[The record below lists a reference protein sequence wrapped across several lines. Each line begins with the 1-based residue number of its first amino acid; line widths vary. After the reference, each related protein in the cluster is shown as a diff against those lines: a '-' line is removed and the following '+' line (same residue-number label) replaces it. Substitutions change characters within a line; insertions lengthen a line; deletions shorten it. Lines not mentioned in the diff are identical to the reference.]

1 MSTSFSAAG
10 QHEIL
15 AALHRLSVEREQA
28 EKQMRADFDTTAAR
42 IQRELSDSRQGA
54 IMKFQFERDSTQR
67 EFDLALAGA
76 QSVYETRHQI
86 AEDELRKTLLQL
98 EGERTSA
105 QRKAKKRLTEENWEA
120 NTVFEAT
127 QNAPQLQF
135 EQEQQEIIARH
146 DVLRRAL
153 DVANRH
159 LAICRLSRVQRSPLS
174 APVDAVD
181 SSQSSELSTQ
191 AVFKD
196 DPAAQLNDLAMASI
210 NHLESFRQLQAPRL
224 WMGNRP
230 AGFAFLLWLVC
241 CGAGYLIFGTHD
253 WTSWIWLIAGTATAT
268 ALAVGSGFWLF
279 KKAVAEATPPYQ
291 RFHQMLAEGDGLRR
305 TAIEQA
311 KKRALEEGKRILE
324 RRDRDLKLAKEKFD
338 TVISESITRH
348 DAGTVTAHE
357 TRDRTEAELVQTRDA
372 SLAETN
378 NTFPKRLD
386 DIQQRYQRDLRTAQ
400 THFEADANAMRQ
412 RRDQTWN
419 DLAEKW
425 RNGMAKVSASVEENL
440 RQNKQF
446 FPTWNDPGWN
456 IWQPATAA
464 PPSLRFG
471 QYHVDLTTIP
481 GAISSDDQ
489 LNGLIPTQVDLP
501 ALLPFPQNASLLF
514 KASGEGRRIAI
525 EAVQAIMLRMLTS
538 IPPGKVRFT
547 IVDPVGLGENFA
559 GFMHLADYDEQSV
572 TNRIWTEPNQI
583 EARLSD
589 LTEQMENVIQK
600 YLRNEFRSIDEYNA
614 FAGEVAEPFRVLVVA
629 NFPVNFTETA
639 ARRLTSIATSGAR
652 CGVYVLMINDVKLPL
667 PPQFDLKD
675 VERSM
680 VTLNWNGK
688 QFVWQHPSFEKYPL
702 QLDRPPA
709 EEQFNQLV
717 HIVGRGAKAAKRVEV
732 PFDHVAPPKDKWWTG
747 DTAGGIRV
755 PLGRAGA
762 TKLQYLDLGQGTS
775 QHALIAGKTGSGK
788 STFLHALITNL
799 GLIYSP
805 EQIEMYLI
813 DFKKGVEFKTYATHL
828 MPHARVIAIE
838 SEREF
843 GLSVIEKLDG
853 ELKRRGDLF
862 RQVGVQD
869 VAGYR
874 AAVGSNSMPR
884 ILLIVDEFQEL
895 FTEDDKLAQD
905 AALLLDRLVRQG
917 RAFGMHVLLGSQT
930 LGGAYSL
937 ARSTLGQMA
946 VRIALQCSEAD
957 AHLILSEENSAARL
971 LSRPGEAIYNDSNGT
986 VQGNHPFQVVWLGE
1000 ERREQYLAGLRELTE
1015 QRVAEKTL
1023 TVPPLPIVFEGN
1035 KPADIRNNRALA
1047 DLLRASDWPVQST
1060 PVHAWLGDAIAIKDP
1075 TAAVLRPQSGDNL
1088 LIVGQRAENAVGML
1102 ASAMLSLAAQHRP
1115 RASESQASSVAA
1127 GSAAKFYILEHD
1139 RPADLPLDKPLA
1151 DYRGGLAAFSTILP
1165 HPVQSA
1171 GRRDLPALLAEVAQE
1186 VNRRQSTEDTN
1197 GHTGAIYLLISD
1209 LGRFR
1214 DLRRDES
1221 DMGFSYRNDEKR
1233 VSPSLLLGDILRDGP
1248 SVGVYTLAWCD
1259 SFTAVQRSFDRQA
1272 MREFAL
1278 RVLLQMSANDSSHL
1292 IDSPTASRLGP
1303 NVALFHNEEEG
1314 RLEKFRP
1321 YAWPPLDWLAT
1332 VQQRFNLRLPVEN
1345 V

>member
-1 MSTSFSAAG
+1 MNMSFSSVA
-10 QHEIL
+10 QREIL
-15 AALHRLSVEREQA
+15 ADLQRLSTQREQA
-28 EKQMRADFDTTAAR
+28 ERQMRAEFETVSTR
-42 IQRELSDSRQGA
+42 IQRELSDARQAA
-54 IMKFQFERDSTQR
+54 IMKFQLERDSTQR
-67 EFDLALAGA
+67 EYDSAVAGA
-76 QSVYETRHQI
+76 KSVYDTRHDI
-86 AEDELRKTLLQL
+86 AESDLQQSHKQIQSELV
-98 EGERTSA
+98 SA

-135 EQEQQEIIARH
+135 AQDQQEIVARY
-146 DVLRRAL
+146 DVVRRAI
-153 DVANRH
+153 DIANRH
-159 LAICRLSRVQRSPLS
+159 LADCRLKRVQRKPTEG
-174 APVDAVD
+174 AWGTPPAE
-181 SSQSSELSTQ
+181 QAGGISTQ
-191 AVFKD
+191 SPWKEN
-196 DPAAQLNDLAMASI
+196 PALQLNDLAMAAV
-210 NHLESFRQLQAPRL
+210 NHLESFKQLSLPRL
-224 WMGNRP
+224 WMDNRP
-230 AGFAFLLWLVC
+230 AGFAFLLWLVG
-241 CGAGYLIFGTHD
+241 CGAGYSIFGTHE
-253 WTSWIWLIAGTATAT
+253 WTSWTWLIVGTVAAF
-268 ALAVGSGFWLF
+268 AA
-279 KKAVAEATPPYQ
+279 AVAGGYWLYQKAIRAVTPPYRQ
-291 RFHQMLAEGDGLRR
+291 FHTMLAEADVLRR
-305 TAIEQA
+305 SAIEQA
-311 KKRALEEGKRILE
+311 NQRALEEAKRILE
-324 RRDRDLKLAKEKFD
+324 RRDRDLKLAREKFESSM
-338 TVISESITRH
+338 SESTTRH
-348 DAGTVTAHE
+348 DSAQVTAHE
-357 TRDRTEAELVQTRDA
+357 TRTRTEAELVQTRDA
-372 SLAETN
+372 ALAEAN
-378 NTFPKRLD
+378 DIYPKRLD
-386 DIQQRYQRDLRTAQ
+386 EIQQRYQRALRTAQ
-400 THFEADANAMRQ
+400 AQFEADTTSTRQ
-412 RRDQTWN
+412 RRDQAWN
-419 DLAEKW
+419 DLAEAW
-425 RNGMAKVSASVEENL
+425 RAGIAKARTGIEENFC
-440 RQNKQF
+440 QNKQF
-446 FPTWNDPGWN
+446 FPAWNDPGWN
-456 IWQPATAA
+456 TWQPATAA
-464 PPSLRFG
+464 PPALRFG
-471 QYHVDLTTIP
+471 QYHVDLATIP

-489 LNGLIPTQVDLP
+489 LNGLIPTQIDLP

-514 KASGEGRRIAI
+514 KASGEGRRHAI
-525 EAVQAIMLRMLTS
+525 DAVQAIMLRMLTS
-538 IPPGKVRFT
+538 IPAGKVRFT

-559 GFMHLADYDEQSV
+559 GFMHLADYDEQLV

-600 YLRNEFRSIDEYNA
+600 YLRNEFRSIDEYNV

-652 CGVYVLMINDVKLPL
+652 CGVYVLMVNDVKLPF

-675 VERSM
+675 VERNV

-688 QFVWQHPSFEKYPL
+688 QFVWQDPTFEKCPL

-732 PFDHVAPPKDKWWTG
+732 PFDHVAPPKDRWWMG

-788 STFLHALITNL
+788 STFLHALVTNL

-805 EQIEMYLI
+805 DQIELYLI
-813 DFKKGVEFKTYATHL
+813 DFKKGVEFKTYATHH

-862 RQVGVQD
+862 RQAGVQD

-874 AAVGSNSMPR
+874 IAVGPNSMPR

-1000 ERREQYLAGLRELTE
+1000 ERREQYLAGLRQLTDE
-1015 QRVAEKTL
+1015 RVAAKSL
-1023 TVPPLPIVFEGN
+1023 ASPPLPIVFEGN

-1075 TAAVLRPQSGDNL
+1075 TAAVFRPQSGDNL
-1088 LIVGQRAENAVGML
+1088 LIVGQRAEGAVGML

-1115 RASESQASSVAA
+1115 RASESQTSSVAA
-1127 GSAAKFYILEHD
+1127 GSAARFYILEHD
-1139 RPADLPLDKPLA
+1139 RPADLPLDKPLV
-1151 DYRGGLAAFSTILP
+1151 DFRGGLAAFSTILP
-1165 HPVQSA
+1165 HPVQTAS
-1171 GRRDLPALLAEVAQE
+1171 RRELPALLAEVAQE
-1186 VNRRQSTEDTN
+1186 VERRQTSDDPN
-1197 GHTGAIYLLISD
+1197 RQTGAVYLFISD

-1221 DMGFSYRNDEKR
+1221 DMGFSFREEKSL
-1233 VSPSLLLGDILRDGP
+1233 SPAQLLSIILRDGP
-1248 SVGVYTLAWCD
+1248 AVGVYTLAWCD
-1259 SFTAVQRSFDRQA
+1259 SFTAVQRSFDRQSL
-1272 MREFAL
+1272 REFAL
-1278 RVLLQMSANDSSHL
+1278 RVLMQMSANDSSHL
-1292 IDSPTASRLGP
+1292 IDSPIASKLGP
-1303 NVALFHNEEEG
+1303 NVSIYHNEEEG

>member
-1 MSTSFSAAG
+1 MNMSFSSVA
-10 QHEIL
+10 QREIL
-15 AALHRLSVEREQA
+15 ADLQRLSAQREQA
-28 EKQMRADFDTTAAR
+28 ERQMRAEFETVSTR
-42 IQRELSDSRQGA
+42 IQRELSDARQAA
-54 IMKFQFERDSTQR
+54 IMKFQLERDSTQR
-67 EFDLALAGA
+67 EYDSAVAGA
-76 QSVYETRHQI
+76 KSVYDTRHDITESDLQQSLKQI
-86 AEDELRKTLLQL
+86 QSELV
-98 EGERTSA
+98 SA

-135 EQEQQEIIARH
+135 EQDQQEIVARY
-146 DVLRRAL
+146 DVVRRAT
-153 DVANRH
+153 DIANRH
-159 LAICRLSRVQRSPLS
+159 LADCRLKRVQRTPTERASGTPP
-174 APVDAVD
+174 AEQAGGI
-181 SSQSSELSTQ
+181 STQ
-191 AVFKD
+191 SPWKEN
-196 DPAAQLNDLAMASI
+196 PASQLNDLAMAAV
-210 NHLESFRQLQAPRL
+210 NHLESFKQLSLPRL
-224 WMGNRP
+224 WMDNRP
-230 AGFAFLLWLVC
+230 AGFVFLLWLIG
-241 CGAGYLIFGTHD
+241 CGAGYLIFGTHE
-253 WTSWIWLIAGTATAT
+253 WTSWTWLIVGTVAAFTA
-268 ALAVGSGFWLF
+268 
-279 KKAVAEATPPYQ
+279 AVAGGYWLYQKAIRAVTPPYRQ
-291 RFHQMLAEGDGLRR
+291 FHTMLAEAEVLRR
-305 TAIEQA
+305 SAIEQA
-311 KKRALEEGKRILE
+311 KQRALEEAKRILE
-324 RRDRDLKLAKEKFD
+324 RRDRDLKLAREKFESSM
-338 TVISESITRH
+338 SESTMRH
-348 DAGTVTAHE
+348 DSAQVTAHE
-357 TRDRTEAELVQTRDA
+357 TRSRTEAELVQTRHA
-372 SLAETN
+372 ALAEAN
-378 NTFPKRLD
+378 DIYPKRLD
-386 DIQQRYQRDLRTAQ
+386 EIQQRYQRALRTAQ
-400 THFEADANAMRQ
+400 AHFEADTASTRQ
-412 RRDQTWN
+412 RRDQAWN
-419 DLAEKW
+419 DLAEAW
-425 RNGMAKVSASVEENL
+425 RAGIAKARTGIEENF

-446 FPTWNDPGWN
+446 FPAWNDPGWN
-456 IWQPATAA
+456 TWQPATAA
-464 PPSLRFG
+464 PPALRFG
-471 QYHVDLTTIP
+471 QYHVDLVTIP

-489 LNGLIPTQVDLP
+489 LNGLIPTQIDLP

-514 KASGEGRRIAI
+514 KASGEGRRHAI
-525 EAVQAIMLRMLTS
+525 DAVQAIMLRMLTS

-559 GFMHLADYDEQSV
+559 GFMHLADYDEQLV

-600 YLRNEFRSIDEYNA
+600 YLRNEFRSIDEYNV

-652 CGVYVLMINDVKLPL
+652 CGVYVLMVNDVKLPF

-675 VERSM
+675 VERNV
-680 VTLNWNGK
+680 VTLSWNGK
-688 QFVWQHPSFEKYPL
+688 QFVWQDPTFEKCPL

-732 PFDHVAPPKDKWWTG
+732 PFDHVAPPKDRWWTG

-788 STFLHALITNL
+788 STFLHALVTNL

-805 EQIEMYLI
+805 DQIELYLI
-813 DFKKGVEFKTYATHL
+813 DFKKGVEFKTYATQH

-862 RQVGVQD
+862 RQAGVQD

-874 AAVGSNSMPR
+874 TEVGPNSMPR

-1000 ERREQYLAGLRELTE
+1000 ERREQYLAGLRQLTDE
-1015 QRVAEKTL
+1015 RVAAKSL
-1023 TVPPLPIVFEGN
+1023 ASPPPPIVFEGN

-1075 TAAVLRPQSGDNL
+1075 TAAVFRPQSGDNL
-1088 LIVGQRAENAVGML
+1088 LIVGQRAEGAVGML

-1115 RASESQASSVAA
+1115 RTSESQTSSVAA
-1127 GSAAKFYILEHD
+1127 GSAARFYILEHD
-1139 RPADLPLDKPLA
+1139 RPTDLPLDKPLV
-1151 DYRGGLAAFSTILP
+1151 DFRGGLAAFSTILP
-1165 HPVQSA
+1165 HPVQTAS
-1171 GRRDLPALLAEVAQE
+1171 RRELPALLAEVAQE
-1186 VNRRQSTEDTN
+1186 VERRQTSDEPN
-1197 GHTGAIYLLISD
+1197 RQAGAFYLFISD

-1221 DMGFSYRNDEKR
+1221 DMGFSFREEK
-1233 VSPSLLLGDILRDGP
+1233 SLSAAQLLSIILRDGP
-1248 SVGVYTLAWCD
+1248 AVGIYTLAWCD
-1259 SFTAVQRSFDRQA
+1259 SFTAVQRSFDRQSL
-1272 MREFAL
+1272 REFAL
-1278 RVLLQMSANDSSHL
+1278 RVLMQMSANDSSHL
-1292 IDSPTASRLGP
+1292 IDSPIASKLGP
-1303 NVALFHNEEEG
+1303 NVSIYHNEEEG